1 MTSLAKRAAVQHAG
15 LLLLQ
20 IDQHQ
25 FAAHVGQKQLVGL
38 VQKLQGE
45 RLIASIMAQSMAE
58 AMLQMTIKYSR
69 ERTIFG
75 KPISSFQHNT
85 FKIVEMATEIEL
97 GRTFLDSLIEDY
109 IAGEDI
115 VMKVSMAKAW
125 IPEMANRVA
134 YHCVQ
139 LHGGYGYME
148 EYPICRFARDVRVI
162 PIFAGTTEVMKV
174 IVGRMMEL

>member
-1 MTSLAKRAAVQHAG
+1 
-15 LLLLQ
+15 
-20 IDQHQ
+20 
-25 FAAHVGQKQLVGL
+25 
-38 VQKLQGE
+38 
-45 RLIASIMAQSMAE
+45 
-58 AMLQMTIKYSR
+58 
-69 ERTIFG
+69 
-75 KPISSFQHNT
+75 
-85 FKIVEMATEIEL
+85 MATEIEM

-174 IVGRMMEL
+174 IVGRMMGL